1 MENET
6 KTTYI
11 YGVEIME
18 YILIKVGKN
27 EAILEDERENRV
39 KMIFSESDDY
49 ETENKITQCLLT
61 SYEQRMKDMCDIVE

>member
-1 MENET
+1 MLRAVNRGMENET

-27 EAILEDERENRV
+27 EAILKDERENRV
-39 KMIFSESDDY
+39 KMIFFR
-49 ETENKITQCLLT
+49 IGRL
-61 SYEQRMKDMCDIVE
+61 